1 MATIGLLA
9 ALLRESSR
17 SDATRRASTEPAS
30 TEPACPD
37 ARFEEFMIDL
47 HAISR
52 AYGAAALEAR
62 LAACGGDADGA
73 CAAAVQQENNEMQP
87 VYYASLLFQYNR
99 AACPCARRALATNV
113 EATRAWARTVR
124 EFGGAVVI

>member
-1 MATIGLLA
+1 MINETPA
-9 ALLRESSR
+9 
-17 SDATRRASTEPAS
+17 RRASTGAA
-30 TEPACPD
+30 PACSD

-47 HAISR
+47 HTISR
-52 AYGAAALEAR
+52 AYGAAALETR
-62 LAACGGDADGA
+62 LAACGGDADGK
-73 CAAAVQQENNEMQP
+73 CAASAQQENRRIQP

-99 AACPCARRALATNV
+99 AACPCARRALGTNV